1 MRAFLR
7 RVAPFALLLGTGLF
21 ANGPSASG
29 QEVVGAR
36 PIERAPPVVT
46 TNPSTHIDLHPVIP
60 LVPAIP
66 LSPTIGNTP
75 SCCGA
80 TTAGSEP
87 GSGSSGGGGD
97 EGAAAET
104 AASPADNDAL
114 AESVVDTM
122 VAELPIAAKQR
133 GAE

>member
-1 MRAFLR
+1 MRAFLHR
-7 RVAPFALLLGTGLF
+7 ATPFALLIGIGLL
-21 ANGPSASG
+21 ANGPSSG

-60 LVPAIP
+60 PLPAVP

-80 TTAGSEP
+80 TTTAGTGANS
-87 GSGSSGGGGD
+87 SFSGGGGD
-97 EGAAAET
+97 EGGGAE
-104 AASPADNDAL
+104 AVASPAENDAL

-122 VAELPIAAKQR
+122 MAELPIVGKQR